1 MPHPV
6 TLHGAERTYVIDV
19 TRTQAMRQL
28 EAATGLALPTI
39 LRHLTWKTPP
49 ARLLYL
55 FLQAALMEPLPLAEM
70 RAVLRDIGGVAVIQA
85 AVRDVLPP
93 ARRERREIAH
103 A

>member
-6 TLHGAERTYVIDV
+6 TLHGAERAYVLDC

-28 EAATGLALPTI
+28 EATTGLAMPTI
-39 LRHLTWKTPP
+39 LRRLTWKTPP

-55 FLQAALMEPLPLAEM
+55 FLQAALVEPLPLTAM

-103 A
+103 V